1 MLLIDSHAHLTDK
14 AFAEDLDAVLDRA
27 AFAGVERIVT
37 IAESLDDSRAVQ
49 ALVQA
54 DEMLAATAGVHPHRA
69 DSWSDT
75 TAEAIAALAGA
86 GSIVAVGETGLDYH
100 YNFSTRENQQRAF
113 RGQITLAKSVGFPLV
128 IHCREAFADLA
139 AILADHLPLPAGGVL
154 HCFSGTA
161 DDARRF
167 LDMGLHL
174 GIGGPVTF
182 RKADRLR
189 QIVAEVLPLDRLLLE
204 TDAPYLAPEP
214 MRGHPNEPAYVVRVA
229 ETIARV
235 LSGDVSPDEV
245 AAATRRNAMRL
256 FRLGPDIPPD
266 SIAYPLRNAL
276 YINLTNRCTN
286 DCIFCART
294 HECSLAGYDLRLPR
308 EPSAG
313 EVIAALAEK
322 LGIAAAGEGKPSA
335 HFDEV
340 VFCGYGE
347 PTLRLPTLL
356 RVGRWLK
363 SRGVRR
369 IRLNTNGHGNVI
381 HGRSIVRELASVL
394 DAVSVSL
401 NAANAADYA
410 RLCRPAEARFCFE
423 AVCQFIAEAKTAIAE
438 VAASAV
444 AFPGVDMDAC
454 RRFAG
459 ETLGVRFRP
468 RACVAR

>member
-14 AFAEDLDAVLDRA
+14 SFAEDLAEVLDRA

-37 IAESLDDSRAVQ
+37 VAESLDDSRAVQ
-49 ALVQA
+49 ALVRA
-54 DEMLAATAGVHPHRA
+54 EEMLAATAGVHPHRA
-69 DSWSDT
+69 DSWSDQ
-75 TAEAIAALAGA
+75 TAAAIAALAGA

-113 RGQITLAKSVGFPLV
+113 REQIALAKSFGLPLV
-128 IHCREAFADLA
+128 VHCREAHADLA
-139 AILADHLPLPAGGVL
+139 AILGEHLPLPAGGVV

-167 LDMGLHL
+167 LDMGLYL

-189 QIVAEVLPLDRLLLE
+189 QIVAEILPRDRLLLE

-214 MRGHPNEPAYVVRVA
+214 MRGRRNEPAYVARAA
-229 ETIARV
+229 ERIAQILR
-235 LSGDVSPDEV
+235 LAVSPSEV
-245 AAATRRNAMRL
+245 AAASRHNAMRL
-256 FRLGPDIPPD
+256 FRLGPDIPPS
-266 SIAYPLRNAL
+266 SIAYRLRNAL

-313 EVIAALAEK
+313 EVIAAIAEN
-322 LGIAAAGEGKPSA
+322 LGIPIVGESHPTA
-335 HFDEV
+335 NVAEV

-363 SRGVRR
+363 SRRIRR
-369 IRLNTNGHGNVI
+369 IRLNTNGHGSVV
-381 HGRSIVRELASVL
+381 HGRSIVRELASVV

-401 NAANAADYA
+401 NAGNAADYA
-410 RLCRPAEARFCFE
+410 RLCRPAEARFHFE
-423 AVCQFIAEAKTAIAE
+423 AVGQFIAEAKTAIAE

-444 AFPGVDMDAC
+444 ACPGVDMDAC
-454 RRFAG
+454 RRFAE

-468 RACVAR
+468 RAYVGR